1 MQENQPVKSLISTL
15 LLIPCL
21 ALAGPGD
28 PLTTLELRYRTAEDL
43 IPTLKPLLG
52 PEDAISGQG
61 GLLFLRTD
69 QATVQQIQGLLDQID
84 RRPANLMISV
94 RTGTDMQREKQAIG
108 ISGDIRLD
116 DPQQSEIR
124 GTATSRYQ
132 TRDRGNL
139 QQLRVLEG
147 RTAYIDYGQS
157 VPYPTISAGA
167 GPYGHYQHY
176 GMQYRDL
183 HRGFVVRP
191 RLSGDQV
198 FLDINPRDE
207 RLSQQGA
214 GMIDSSGLQT
224 TINGQLGQ
232 WIRLGG
238 TSETMSENNSGI
250 LSTGRKRSDLDNEI
264 WVRVERLD

>member
-1 MQENQPVKSLISTL
+1 MQKTQPVKSLIAAL

-43 IPTLKPLLG
+43 IPTLKPLLA
-52 PEDAISGQG
+52 PEDAITGQG

-69 QATVQQIQGLLDQID
+69 KATVQQIQGLLDKID
-84 RRPANLMISV
+84 RPPANLMISV
-94 RTGTDMQREKQAIG
+94 RTGTDMQQAKKAIG
-108 ISGDIRLD
+108 VTGDIRLD
-116 DPQQSEIR
+116 EPEQSEIR
-124 GTATSRYQ
+124 GAATSRYQ

-139 QQLRVLEG
+139 QQLRVMEG
-147 RTAYIDYGQS
+147 RTAFINYGQS

-167 GPYGHYQHY
+167 GPYGQYRHY

-191 RLSGDQV
+191 RLSGERV

-207 RLSQQGA
+207 RLSRQGA
-214 GMIDSSGLQT
+214 GIIDSSGLQT
-224 TINGQLGQ
+224 TVSGQLGQ

-238 TSETMSENNSGI
+238 TSEQSTGKDSGI
-250 LSTGRKRSDLDNEI
+250 LSTGKKQSDLDNEI

>member
-1 MQENQPVKSLISTL
+1 MKSLIAAL

-21 ALAGPGD
+21 SLAGPVD

-52 PEDAISGQG
+52 PDDAISGQG

-69 QATVQQIQGLLDQID
+69 PATVQQIQGLLDQID
-84 RRPANLMISV
+84 RAPANLMISV
-94 RTGTDMQREKQAIG
+94 RTGTDMQREKAAIG
-108 ISGDIRLD
+108 VTGDIRLD
-116 DPQQSEIR
+116 DPQQSEIK
-124 GTATSRYQ
+124 GTASHRYQ
-132 TRDRGNL
+132 TRNRGNM

-157 VPYPTISAGA
+157 VPYPTISAGV

-183 HRGFVVRP
+183 HQGFVVRP
-191 RLSGDQV
+191 RLSGEQV
-198 FLDINPRDE
+198 LLDINPRDD
-207 RLSQQGA
+207 RLARQGA

-224 TINGQLGQ
+224 TISGQLGQ

-238 TSETMSENNSGI
+238 TSEQSAGHTRGI
-250 LSTGRKRSDLDNEI
+250 LSTGKTQSDLDREI